1 MNSTTETA
9 KYTQRLQTDSDWNHW
24 FNNLQMLANVHEV
37 WDYVNPKGTKIN
49 TKPRLE
55 FPDPKDL
62 RQEERANYSNVISY
76 GKAIYQ
82 EEKDQYN
89 QVRRSLLEIHSWIMN
104 TVAATYISQVSKE
117 QTVRDIIKALEKQ
130 LAPDNFGRQ
139 QMVLERYNKHMLS
152 IKRAK
157 LGGWLIIYREIMDE
171 AQTIGIPA
179 LSDPVTQVSEFLKAV
194 KQIAPDYYTSASYD
208 FTKRYKDDPTYS
220 SISKTAGIEQANDFR
235 SWVRTFHPDWLN
247 AAPLKDTSFATWQGE
262 NEQGIKQGAK
272 REQKCAACPNESHRF
287 VDCKHANPKKR
298 GPNYHEDNPENK
310 KALERLNEYLQ
321 KKPHLKR
328 IVEKLRKG
336 ASDQQSQKS
345 PDRATSSSNW
355 RNTTQSSSHYT
366 QEVSDGEGSLSSF
379 VTIVNQ
385 GEASLYSGFPLSD
398 SMIVDSGTGFHI
410 CNDSSRLHDL
420 DYTVTKDFT
429 TGGGDVHAI
438 AKGTMIIK
446 PNQGGKS
453 NNKEIK
459 VRNVWLVPGY
469 PTSLLG
475 TEPLKQKGI
484 IFTTGIPG
492 LIDSKGRLLF
502 KTPNR
507 YGQYI
512 IEAGPALLNN
522 TSFSNTEKTVR
533 FSPTVERKPTKGF
546 QSTRQPLPTSSAEAK
561 LWHERLGHPGAEGLE
576 QLLKT
581 ALGIQIKGITKVEC
595 DACAVGKATRQISRR
610 NPDHWPTAVGDYLS
624 LDFFT
629 LSKAYN
635 REKVILLVSDGWSG
649 FFWIR
654 TLRTRKEGLQA
665 MTELAA
671 YLERQCFIKI
681 SILRLDWEVAL
692 RNAFELWAAVNG
704 YMIERSAEYTGA
716 QNPAERAGGAVF
728 MIMRALRFQ
737 SRFPELMAPELAK
750 AAVYLSNRLPRR
762 RHKWQT
768 PLGLVNT
775 WLNSHQ
781 QSTHKRAEKPQLAHL
796 RRYGCR
802 AYPLTQNYKRGIEKS
817 NKTAPRAH
825 IGYLCGYDSTN
836 IYRIWI
842 PAIGKVMRT
851 RDVTFDENTLYDPRI
866 EDTSKLSQMELEF
879 QFTEM
884 DIPFTNPIEQDLDT
898 AGWDGEDFSDNI
910 TGPLPASNPAAQETT
925 PATPMQEKESGDFQL
940 PTPTSLSPT
949 VQLSDSQTTEGV
961 GETPETPEV
970 SPTPEQSDQS
980 ETIEETS
987 TDRLELQQTP
997 VIELEP
1003 EEIIPQD
1010 SSTVIPNIARRG
1022 RPRGSRNHN
1031 IYNRSAPLGQT
1042 NQQPPE
1048 ATRSSQRLRRAR
1060 ESHFT
1065 LQSTDTVKGRDQW
1078 DASADDLG
1086 NPHQKTLPPVPKNYS
1101 EAIKHQYSHKWIAA
1115 MNIENR
1121 SLWQMGTFEMIDLG
1135 NIDQDTQRIIP
1146 LKWVFTYKG
1155 SKGYL
1160 KKFKARIC
1168 VRGDLQPT
1176 NELETYASTLAGIS
1190 LRSLMAIVARF
1201 DLETLQLDA
1210 VNAFT
1215 HATIDE
1221 EVYVWFPPGFRQEG
1235 YCLALRKALYG
1246 LRRSPLLWQK
1256 NLERSFK
1263 KLGLIPLQEDDC
1275 IYTNQ
1280 YFIVFHFVDDIG
1292 VIYHKKHETKVK
1304 EAVQQL
1310 KKEYEM
1316 KDMGE
1321 LSIFLGV
1328 RIIRER
1334 KTRQLWMSLDN
1345 YISKVTEEF
1354 KIRTSTKRRQTP
1366 MAIDNLVPSP
1376 GQATPEEINYYQ
1388 RKVGSINYAGVIGR
1402 PDIARTSSRLAEFL
1416 SNPSSEHQKAAY
1428 ECLQYLEDNKYLAIE
1443 FNCKGKGVLYCAS
1456 DASFADDSVTR
1467 KSTQGY
1473 VMMLFGGPIHWKA
1486 VKQRRVVTSSTE
1498 AELAALTAATREY
1511 MATIRLMEQLN
1522 LQLDDKYIMQ
1532 CDNKQTLRLL
1542 IAERPQATSKLRH
1555 ININNLWLRQEL
1567 QKGSIDFQWVPTNEM
1582 VADGMTKAMPAQKHN
1597 HFIAQLGMANIEH
1610 LIEKNAV

>member
-76 GKAIYQ
+76 RKAIYQ

-139 QMVLERYNKHMLS
+139 QIVLERYNKHMLS

-235 SWVRTFHPDWLN
+235 SW
-247 AAPLKDTSFATWQGE
+247 
-262 NEQGIKQGAK
+262 
-272 REQKCAACPNESHRF
+272 
-287 VDCKHANPKKR
+287 
-298 GPNYHEDNPENK
+298 
-310 KALERLNEYLQ
+310 
-321 KKPHLKR
+321 
-328 IVEKLRKG
+328 
-336 ASDQQSQKS
+336 
-345 PDRATSSSNW
+345 
-355 RNTTQSSSHYT
+355 
-366 QEVSDGEGSLSSF
+366 
-379 VTIVNQ
+379 
-385 GEASLYSGFPLSD
+385 
-398 SMIVDSGTGFHI
+398 
-410 CNDSSRLHDL
+410 
-420 DYTVTKDFT
+420 
-429 TGGGDVHAI
+429 
-438 AKGTMIIK
+438 
-446 PNQGGKS
+446 
-453 NNKEIK
+453 
-459 VRNVWLVPGY
+459 
-469 PTSLLG
+469 
-475 TEPLKQKGI
+475 
-484 IFTTGIPG
+484 
-492 LIDSKGRLLF
+492 
-502 KTPNR
+502 
-507 YGQYI
+507 
-512 IEAGPALLNN
+512 
-522 TSFSNTEKTVR
+522 
-533 FSPTVERKPTKGF
+533 
-546 QSTRQPLPTSSAEAK
+546 
-561 LWHERLGHPGAEGLE
+561 
-576 QLLKT
+576 
-581 ALGIQIKGITKVEC
+581 
-595 DACAVGKATRQISRR
+595 
-610 NPDHWPTAVGDYLS
+610 
-624 LDFFT
+624 
-629 LSKAYN
+629 
-635 REKVILLVSDGWSG
+635 
-649 FFWIR
+649 
-654 TLRTRKEGLQA
+654 
-665 MTELAA
+665 
-671 YLERQCFIKI
+671 
-681 SILRLDWEVAL
+681 
-692 RNAFELWAAVNG
+692 
-704 YMIERSAEYTGA
+704 
-716 QNPAERAGGAVF
+716 
-728 MIMRALRFQ
+728 
-737 SRFPELMAPELAK
+737 
-750 AAVYLSNRLPRR
+750 
-762 RHKWQT
+762 
-768 PLGLVNT
+768 
-775 WLNSHQ
+775 
-781 QSTHKRAEKPQLAHL
+781 
-796 RRYGCR
+796 
-802 AYPLTQNYKRGIEKS
+802 
-817 NKTAPRAH
+817 
-825 IGYLCGYDSTN
+825 
-836 IYRIWI
+836 
-842 PAIGKVMRT
+842 
-851 RDVTFDENTLYDPRI
+851 
-866 EDTSKLSQMELEF
+866 
-879 QFTEM
+879 
-884 DIPFTNPIEQDLDT
+884 
-898 AGWDGEDFSDNI
+898 
-910 TGPLPASNPAAQETT
+910 
-925 PATPMQEKESGDFQL
+925 
-940 PTPTSLSPT
+940 
-949 VQLSDSQTTEGV
+949 
-961 GETPETPEV
+961 
-970 SPTPEQSDQS
+970 
-980 ETIEETS
+980 
-987 TDRLELQQTP
+987 
-997 VIELEP
+997 
-1003 EEIIPQD
+1003 
-1010 SSTVIPNIARRG
+1010 
-1022 RPRGSRNHN
+1022 
-1031 IYNRSAPLGQT
+1031 
-1042 NQQPPE
+1042 
-1048 ATRSSQRLRRAR
+1048 
-1060 ESHFT
+1060 
-1065 LQSTDTVKGRDQW
+1065 
-1078 DASADDLG
+1078 
-1086 NPHQKTLPPVPKNYS
+1086 
-1101 EAIKHQYSHKWIAA
+1101 
-1115 MNIENR
+1115 
-1121 SLWQMGTFEMIDLG
+1121 
-1135 NIDQDTQRIIP
+1135 RIIL

-1292 VIYHKKHETKVK
+1292 LIYHKKHETKVK

-1366 MAIDNLVPSP
+1366 MAIDNLVLSP